1 MPRVICLVTRI
12 SLRMSAK
19 ASYIRLDFRVSSS
32 ARISHGNQY
41 PRVPLCFLSLL
52 SLLHRSH
59 TRPRASC
66 LLPRASRLAPPLL
79 DNLSTVRVSR
89 FAFIVR
95 LYSPFL
101 RLFFC
106 SSVSS
111 IFLQVSLC
119 LLCFSP
125 TLAEQNRGSLS
136 SPNGRTSGS
145 FFSDTASRRSPS
157 VSDKRDLENGLPR
170 IRQPNSPLRQIGLR
184 IPGCMYT
191 PVSRTQI
198 HPPRERILFL
208 FLSLSLTFSVSRA
221 SNRLLS
227 VPATQNLPPTVE
239 LARSPAALGPPR
251 RSKHCFRGP
260 LPSGALLSLHLSR
273 YAELDFYAEPMHPL
287 RTCFSYRYQP
297 LPIHS
302 IVFRG

>member
-1 MPRVICLVTRI
+1 MYL
-12 SLRMSAK
+12 SA
-19 ASYIRLDFRVSSS
+19 SSPFFPFF
-32 ARISHGNQY
+32 IVLILGL
-41 PRVPLCFLSLL
+41 VPL
-52 SLLHRSH
+52 
-59 TRPRASC
+59 ASC
-66 LLPRASRLAPPLL
+66 LAHRASRLRY
-79 DNLSTVRVSR
+79 STTYQPSAFRVSR
-89 FAFIVR
+89 SSFAYT
-95 LYSPFL
+95 LPFSVFFSAPL
-101 RLFFC
+101 FPRFFC
-106 SSVSS
+106 RCPSVS
-111 IFLQVSLC
+111 FVSRRP
-119 LLCFSP
+119 SP
-125 TLAEQNRGSLS
+125 NRTGASLS

-198 HPPRERILFL
+198 HPPREHILFL
-208 FLSLSLTFSVSRA
+208 FLSFSLTFSVSRA

-302 IVFRG
+302 IVLRG

>member
-1 MPRVICLVTRI
+1 
-12 SLRMSAK
+12 MSAK

-101 RLFFC
+101 RLFSAPLFPRFFC
-106 SSVSS
+106 RCPSVS
-111 IFLQVSLC
+111 FVSRRP
-119 LLCFSP
+119 SP
-125 TLAEQNRGSLS
+125 NRTGASLS

-208 FLSLSLTFSVSRA
+208 FLSFSLTFSVSRA

>member
-101 RLFFC
+101 RLFSAPLFPRFFC
-106 SSVSS
+106 RCPSVS
-111 IFLQVSLC
+111 FVSRRP
-119 LLCFSP
+119 SP
-125 TLAEQNRGSLS
+125 NRTGASLS

-208 FLSLSLTFSVSRA
+208 FLSFSLTFSVSRA

-302 IVFRG
+302 IVLRG